1 MLATATEQKASVEG
15 VDRSPLQLPEVRAGV
30 HFAAVFRDPAGRD
43 DLLYPYLRDGL
54 ARGHSCT
61 TCLSAGPSPRVLER
75 LSHDVDVDATRSRG
89 QLSVCDA
96 AKRPPVDRR
105 SGVEA
110 AGRLWEVVST
120 EHPRS
125 TYVCAR
131 FTVEVQA
138 WLPEIERHEEL
149 LRFEA
154 RLVNLARGMP
164 VAFMFLYD
172 VSNLDGG
179 LIVNVA
185 RTHAVVWMCGVPMTN
200 PWFGAT

>member
-1 MLATATEQKASVEG
+1 VPAAAIEQKASAEG
-15 VDRSPLQLPEVRAGV
+15 VNRSPLQLPEVRAGV

-43 DLLYPYLRDGL
+43 DVLYPYLRDGL

-75 LSHDVDVDATRSRG
+75 LGHDVDVDANRSSG
-89 QLSVCDA
+89 QLSVCGA
-96 AKRPPVDRR
+96 AKRPPGDRR
-105 SGVEA
+105 SGAEA

-120 EHPRS
+120 EHPRR

-131 FTVEVQA
+131 FTVEAKA

-149 LRFEA
+149 LRFES
-154 RLVNLARGMP
+154 RLVSLASGMP

-185 RTHAVVWMCGVPMTN
+185 RTHAMVWMCGVPMTN